1 MDKEKEVSEIF
12 GNKEET
18 VDRKTE
24 EQEDSKE
31 KENSKDVPEHD
42 VPSGNDKD
50 QSKKT
55 YTQEEVDAMMARA
68 RKKYT
73 KGDSKEEIQDETVET
88 QGDKEIE
95 DSQEPQTD
103 LSTGLT
109 IDKLARAELKAGM
122 AIAGVNPSKLV
133 YACRMIDVAD
143 VLENGEYSE
152 EKANTAIE
160 EMLKVMPELKATQQ
174 QEQSQFYF
182 GAPEQEEQ
190 NSQQEQKSVIDKIFG
205 N

>member
-1 MDKEKEVSEIF
+1 MDKEKEVSEVF

-18 VDRKTE
+18 VDHKTE
-24 EQEDSKE
+24 EKEEASKE
-31 KENSKDVPEHD
+31 KEEKETPEHED
-42 VPSGNDKD
+42 VPSGDDKD

-73 KGDSKEEIQDETVET
+73 KSTDEKDVQEKEDIVET
-88 QGDKEIE
+88 QDGETE
-95 DSQEPQTD
+95 QQPQND

-109 IDKLARAELKAGM
+109 IDKLARAELKAQM
-122 AIAGVNPSKLV
+122 AVDGVNPSKLV
-133 YACRMIDVAD
+133 YACRMIDVD
-143 VLENGEYSE
+143 GVLENGEYSE
-152 EKANTAIE
+152 EKAKTAIE
-160 EMLKVMPELKATQQ
+160 EMLKVMPELKVTQQ